1 MYGPIVHRVD
11 EQKALQRTRDLER
24 TDDDLMQGLTIM
36 ILFFPFFWTSLLPNV
51 YFVFSLLENG
61 HESNA
66 LVPIS
71 EESTS
76 TPQSSALSVI
86 PQRKV
91 VTIPKPKWHPPWKL
105 FRVISGHLGWVRC
118 VAVEPGNEWFATGSA
133 DRVIKVSLKMLGY
146 MRISSSNWSLNFA
159 DLGTG

>member
-1 MYGPIVHRVD
+1 MFFCS
-11 EQKALQRTRDLER
+11 
-24 TDDDLMQGLTIM
+24 TIH
-36 ILFFPFFWTSLLPNV
+36 ILNLSFVYYLFFIHL
-51 YFVFSLLENG
+51 FSAENG

-66 LVPIS
+66 LVPVT
-71 EESTS
+71 EESTA

-133 DRVIKVSLKMLGY
+133 DRVIKV
-146 MRISSSNWSLNFA
+146 ILNGFCHFNQMFP
-159 DLGTG
+159 TVY